1 MTDRMTQRSAAD
13 VLLRAPQG
21 GGMHSAHRQIVT
33 QELSGSRRK
42 AVPYSA
48 RPRPELGGWGLA
60 LSNHSSGGGRADKIF
75 SNHSLKQD

>member
-21 GGMHSAHRQIVT
+21 GEMHSAHGQIVT

-42 AVPYSA
+42 AVPSSA
-48 RPRPELGGWGLA
+48 RPRPELGGGAWLCPITVPE
-60 LSNHSSGGGRADKIF
+60 GGGLTRF
-75 SNHSLKQD
+75 SPIIA